1 MNQERDQHRKNQPMY
16 RRQIFRMPG
25 ARTGKALTPSPWGR
39 TQGPGGQ
46 STRGRW
52 GRTWGGTPRTW
63 RRPPGPAP
71 GPESQHCPRT
81 LLRDLWNLKRS
92 SWGSVEVWGV
102 KWSHTVLNRENNIY
116 FAYVGKGILYKNHFC
131 LKITKAT
138 GRSRNINPF
147 YYPHV
152 NLLKIINDLGITL
165 LKKTQKRNLWKMQKH
180 NLLFRCQQ
188 K

>member
-116 FAYVGKGILYKNHFC
+116 FAYVGKGILYKVT
-131 LKITKAT
+131 KICAQFVCCFFAGTRT
-138 GRSRNINPF
+138 R
-147 YYPHV
+147 
-152 NLLKIINDLGITL
+152 
-165 LKKTQKRNLWKMQKH
+165 TQWQRHPEEVLSPARIWPQTTWTSW
-180 NLLFRCQQ
+180 
-188 K
+188 